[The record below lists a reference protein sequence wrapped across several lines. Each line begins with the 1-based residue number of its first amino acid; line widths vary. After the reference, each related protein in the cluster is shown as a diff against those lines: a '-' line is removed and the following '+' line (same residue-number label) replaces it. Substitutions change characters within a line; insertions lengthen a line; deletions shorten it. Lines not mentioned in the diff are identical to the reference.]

1 MQTVAVGKVKNIN
14 GVWTM
19 YYYAG
24 GRFMNVTKLK

>member
-1 MQTVAVGKVKNIN
+1 MQHIAIGELKNIN